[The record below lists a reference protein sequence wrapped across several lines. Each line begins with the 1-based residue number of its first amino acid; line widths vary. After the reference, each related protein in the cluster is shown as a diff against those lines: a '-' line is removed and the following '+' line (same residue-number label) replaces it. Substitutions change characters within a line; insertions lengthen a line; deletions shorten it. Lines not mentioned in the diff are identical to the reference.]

1 MSTRTLPWVLL
12 LASFQDP
19 APYLWAPAPASTFSS
34 TGTCWHHAIPTTP
47 TCWRVTPASQPWYL
61 TPVGAGLGP
70 SSRCFSQQGHGSQ
83 QVAVPVRT
91 LRLGCSRPFAQG
103 MKSVRLTSP
112 RTLAS
117 LRYSFPS
124 LEVGQKK
131 ETSWPSSG
139 SDATLPLQGTPVQP
153 PSPGKKISCAA
164 WCSQKIKLLKKGS
177 ISEDAR
183 KGVQIKD
190 AGGTCLQNRHPLDF
204 TSFDRAV
211 RA

>member
-1 MSTRTLPWVLL
+1 MK
-12 LASFQDP
+12 A
-19 APYLWAPAPASTFSS
+19 
-34 TGTCWHHAIPTTP
+34 
-47 TCWRVTPASQPWYL
+47 
-61 TPVGAGLGP
+61 PVGAGLGL

-83 QVAVPVRT
+83 QVVVPVRT

-131 ETSWPSSG
+131 EPSWPSSG

-153 PSPGKKISCAA
+153 PSPGKKISRAA
-164 WCSQKIKLLKKGS
+164 WGSQKIKFLKKVS

-183 KGVQIKD
+183 KGMQIKD